1 MKLRINAYERDTF
14 KLISSAVT
22 VQDEIMKNLDADK
35 RKYLMDA
42 NNRDELGKY
51 LIENII
57 FEGNSKRM
65 VFL

>member
-1 MKLRINAYERDTF
+1 
-14 KLISSAVT
+14 
-22 VQDEIMKNLDADK
+22 MKNLDADK